1 MAVPQQ
7 IIELVETFKKNEHIY
22 KDPTKYDE
30 ENTKIDFINPFFEA
44 LGWDVYNKKNLS
56 PLYKDVEFESS
67 VKVGKKT
74 RAPDY
79 AFRIGG
85 VPVFFVEA
93 KKPSVKIETDKS
105 PAYQIR
111 RYGWSAGLDL
121 CILTDFETLAVYETN
136 TRPNKNQNAS
146 IGRINFYHYTDYVE
160 KWDEIANIFSKDAI
174 EKGNFDN
181 YVNGYEGIKKGTSEV
196 DDEFLKEIEYWREL
210 LARNIALRNKDIT
223 VADLNY
229 AVQLI
234 IDRIIFLRIAE
245 DRGIETYG
253 TLQKLLDNED
263 IYVNF
268 CKLCREADAKYNSGL
283 FHFTEEEDNDLTVDT
298 YTLELCIDDSV
309 FKTIFS
315 ILYYPN
321 SPYEFSVL
329 PLEILGHVYE
339 NFLGKTIRFT
349 KGHQAKVE
357 EKPEVKKSGG
367 VYYTPTNVTKYIVK
381 NTVGKLIKGKTPN
394 KISSVKILDPSC
406 GSGSFLLRAYSYL
419 LDYHLEYY
427 QNLQNP
433 SKDVIYMDKNGNFHL
448 TIREKKRILL
458 NNIHGVDID
467 PLAVEVTKL
476 SLLLKVLEDQKKD
489 YVERQ
494 SKLFQERALPNL
506 KNNVKCGNSLV
517 GLDVYDKEYKGKDES
532 NMQHPFDYETEFP
545 EVFENN
551 GFDIIIGNPP
561 FVRQESIKD
570 MKEYLKDHY
579 DIYTGESD
587 KYVYFFEKSLKLL
600 KQGGYLGYICS
611 NTYTRT
617 KYGKGLRNKLT
628 SDTTIIRYNECKKVF
643 KATVDTS
650 IIIVQNKK
658 PKENHEISINNN
670 KYFLNQTLL
679 TDKSWAIKPP
689 EVIKLKNKLLDMKTT
704 IKTIKHIKIYRGL
717 VTGCNEAFYVNETT
731 KKELISKN
739 IKNKELIK
747 PIIKGKNLSTYN
759 LKFDNLY
766 VLCTANGI
774 NIKKEYPDIFE
785 YLTQFEDKLKK
796 RYDKGDKWFNLRN
809 CTYYDV
815 FEIPKIIYSR
825 IAQKPQFYY
834 DKNKYYVDATSFI
847 MHSETISMPYLTSL
861 LNSNTLY
868 WLIRLIANS
877 LSKKGFE
884 YRKTYVEQLP
894 IPVVTPEKQ
903 DEIGKYTLNIQSL
916 YEKLDVVKTPLQKKE
931 IQQRITLLEKE
942 VNNKIYELYELT
954 PEEVQI
960 IEDEV
965 RRR

>member
-1 MAVPQQ
+1 MSAPQE
-7 IIELVETFKKNEHIY
+7 IIDLVKTFKRNEHLY
-22 KDPTKYDE
+22 KDATQYDE

-44 LGWDVYNKKNLS
+44 LGWDVHNKQKMS
-56 PLYKDVEFESS
+56 PLYKDVEFENSI
-67 VKVGKKT
+67 KIGNKT
-74 RAPDY
+74 KAPDY

-85 VPVFFVEA
+85 TPKFFVEA
-93 KKPSVKIETDKS
+93 KKPSVEIETDKN
-105 PAYQIR
+105 PAFQIR
-111 RYGWSAGLDL
+111 RYGWSAGLGL
-121 CILTDFETLAVYETN
+121 CILTDFETLAVYET
-136 TRPNKNQNAS
+136 TTKPDKNQSAT
-146 IGRINFYHYTDYVE
+146 IGRIKFYHYPEYID
-160 KWDEIANIFSKDAI
+160 KWDEIYNLFSKDAVL
-174 EKGNFDN
+174 KGNFDN
-181 YVNGYEGIKKGTSEV
+181 YVSGHEGIKKGTSRV
-196 DDEFLKEIEYWREL
+196 DDEFLKDIEQWREI
-210 LARNIALRNKDIT
+210 LARNIALRNSELT
-223 VADLNY
+223 VEELNY

-245 DRGIETYG
+245 DRGIERYG
-253 TLQKLLDNED
+253 TLKKLLEKED
-263 IYVNF
+263 IYHNF
-268 CKLCREADAKYNSGL
+268 CKLCKKADSEYNSGL
-283 FHFTEEEDNDLTVDT
+283 FHFTTENDNDFTVDT
-298 YTLELCIDDSV
+298 YTLSLNIDDKI
-309 FKTIFS
+309 FKKIFS
-315 ILYYPN
+315 NLYYPN
-321 SPYEFSVL
+321 SPYEFKVL
-329 PLEILGHVYE
+329 PIEILGQVYE
-339 NFLGKTIRFT
+339 QFLGKTIRLT
-349 KGHQAKVE
+349 PGHHAKVE
-357 EKPEVKKSGG
+357 ERPEIKKVGG
-367 VYYTPTNVTKYIVK
+367 VYYTPQKVTKYIVE
-381 NTVGKLIKGKTPN
+381 NTIGLLIDDKTPEEIS
-394 KISSVKILDPSC
+394 KIKILDPSC
-406 GSGSFLLRAYSYL
+406 GSGSFLLRAYTYL
-419 LDYHLEYY
+419 LDYHLNYY
-427 QNLQNP
+427 LKP
-433 SKDVIYMDKNGNFHL
+433 EVKTPKEVVYEKNGNYYL
-448 TIREKKRILL
+448 TIREKKRILK
-458 NNIHGVDID
+458 NNIYGVDID

-476 SLLLKVLEDQKKD
+476 SLLLKVLEDQFKD
-489 YVERQ
+489 ELQQQRT
-494 SKLFQERALPNL
+494 LFHERALPNL
-506 KNNVKCGNSLV
+506 NDNIKCGNSLV
-517 GLDVYDKEYKGKDES
+517 SMDVYDKEYKDINKP
-532 NMQHPFDYETEFP
+532 NMEHPFNYEFEFK
-545 EVFENN
+545 EVFDKG

-628 SDTTIIRYNECKKVF
+628 SDTTIIRYNECEKVF

-785 YLTQFEDKLKK
+785 YLIQFEDKLKK

-954 PEEVQI
+954 PGEIQL
-960 IEDEV
+960 IEDELQ
-965 RRR
+965 

>member
-283 FHFTEEEDNDLTVDT
+283 FHFTEEEDNDFTVDT

-339 NFLGKTIRFT
+339 NFLGKTIRLT
-349 KGHQAKVE
+349 KGHQAKIE

-551 GFDIIIGNPP
+551 GFDCIIGNPP
-561 FVRQESIKD
+561 YVKQESIKD
-570 MKEYLKDHY
+570 MKDYLKEHY
-579 DIYTGESD
+579 GEVYTGTCD
-587 KYVYFFEKSLKLL
+587 IYVYFFEKSLKLL
-600 KQGGYLGYICS
+600 KKGGYLGYICS
-611 NTYTRT
+611 DKYTRA
-617 KYGKGLRNKLT
+617 KYGTKLRTKLINET
-628 SDTTIIRYNECKKVF
+628 KIISYDVCDENTF
-643 KATVDTS
+643 KASVDTS
-650 IIIVQNKK
+650 IIIIKNQISKNNNILVNSDFEVKQVRLLDSWTLK
-658 PKENHEISINNN
+658 PNHILDLKDKIMKQGKILKDIKEISINRGITTGYN
-670 KYFLNQTLL
+670 KAFLI
-679 TDKSWAIKPP
+679 DEK
-689 EVIKLKNKLLDMKTT
+689 
-704 IKTIKHIKIYRGL
+704 
-717 VTGCNEAFYVNETT
+717 T
-731 KKELISKN
+731 KKELIEKDKN
-739 IKNKELIK
+739 NENIIK
-747 PIIKGKNLSTYN
+747 PLIRGRDIKHFFIDFQEKYL
-759 LKFDNLY
+759 
-766 VLCTANGI
+766 LCTKNGFK
-774 NIKKEYPDIFE
+774 IKKDFPIIYE
-785 YLTQFEDKLKK
+785 YLLQYKEKLRK
-796 RYDKGDKWFNLRN
+796 RSDQGNHWTNLRN
-809 CTYYDV
+809 CTYYDD
-815 FEIPKIIYSR
+815 FEKTKIVWQR
-825 IAQKPQFYY
+825 VCKHPNFAY
-834 DKNKYYVDATSFI
+834 DDGKLYLLDSLAFLTADSEDILKYLVAIFNSPMI
-847 MHSETISMPYLTSL
+847 EWL
-861 LNSNTLY
+861 LSCIGHQYGTTGFLLSNQ
-868 WLIRLIANS
+868 
-877 LSKKGFE
+877 
-884 YRKTYVEQLP
+884 YVEQF
-894 IPVVTPEKQ
+894 PVKFPENNVLKNMIVNVDNLIELHKFKSKINSPQ
-903 DEIGKYTLNIQSL
+903 
-916 YEKLDVVKTPLQKKE
+916 QKKE
-931 IQQRITLLEKE
+931 LSQKISQLEKQLNQK
-942 VNNKIYELYELT
+942 VYDLYNLT